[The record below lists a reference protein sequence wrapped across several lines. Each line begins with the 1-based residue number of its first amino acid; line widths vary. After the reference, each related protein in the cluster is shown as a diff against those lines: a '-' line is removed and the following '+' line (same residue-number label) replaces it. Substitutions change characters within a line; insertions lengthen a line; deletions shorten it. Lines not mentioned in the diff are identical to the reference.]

1 MLRFLGTVI
10 TSLVVSFGVLLA
22 YEITTKY
29 TPGDQFNDA
38 AMCVLTLGSQLD
50 QKLTFNITG
59 VLGERSGDLK
69 WLWII
74 GEDVAFGDTNRPIY
88 CRIEDGKIE
97 VSHPT
102 LGVFKSE

>member
-1 MLRFLGTVI
+1 MLKFIGTVLTSVIVTLAII
-10 TSLVVSFGVLLA
+10 TYFQVM
-22 YEITTKY
+22 TDY

-38 AMCVLTLGSQLD
+38 AQCVIFLGESLD
-50 QKLTFNITG
+50 HKLTFNITG

-88 CRIEDGKIE
+88 CRIEGATME

-102 LGVFKSE
+102 LGVFKK